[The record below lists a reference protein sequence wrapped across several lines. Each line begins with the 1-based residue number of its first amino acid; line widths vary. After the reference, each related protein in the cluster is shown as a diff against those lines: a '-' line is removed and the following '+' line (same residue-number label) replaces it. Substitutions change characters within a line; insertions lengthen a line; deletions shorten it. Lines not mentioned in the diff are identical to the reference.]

1 MPKALAR
8 SKMMAR
14 ESSETV
20 EDNGIVSSSEVN
32 KHLMD
37 NAVQEVVVMI
47 MMDQEGNLTS
57 SLRHVIKVGPE
68 HEAAVVQVEHLA
80 PGLQAVTPGFQTGTL
95 LQTMN
100 QVAAGNGKAQTAA
113 KQVKTDL
120 YAIGDGATKKSQ
132 DIVKKSAAAAS
143 KSLETFLKTAF

>member
-1 MPKALAR
+1 MAKGAMKPKVLAR

-32 KHLMD
+32 KHLVG
-37 NAVQEVVVMI
+37 NVLQEVVVVMI

-95 LQTMN
+95 LQMI
-100 QVAAGNGKAQTAA
+100 QMKVRMMMRMETAA
-113 KQVKTDL
+113 VVK
-120 YAIGDGATKKSQ
+120 GQ
-132 DIVKKSAAAAS
+132 DSM
-143 KSLETFLKTAF
+143 SLTRETRPGSV

>member
-1 MPKALAR
+1 MPKNLAR

-32 KHLMD
+32 KHLVG
-37 NAVQEVVVMI
+37 NVLQEVVVVMI

-57 SLRHVIKVGPE
+57 RLHHVIKVGPG

-80 PGLQAVTPGFQTGTL
+80 PGLQVVTPVQLGSER
-95 LQTMN
+95 
-100 QVAAGNGKAQTAA
+100 NGSSI
-113 KQVKTDL
+113 VPED
-120 YAIGDGATKKSQ
+120 GDANAT
-132 DIVKKSAAAAS
+132 
-143 KSLETFLKTAF
+143 FP